1 MPTIG
6 SYFSEPNGRF
16 ALRRSYIT
24 HIVLQQNTDNYP
36 PTLSD
41 NLITWPSLGFPS
53 IVQYMTLLPEFLVWN
68 SNGYTLDHIITAYWY
83 IVLPSTTP
91 IPNSGAV
98 LRYKWRSDL
107 QGMCLEIQKELP
119 NTELI
124 IDLAAA
130 DGDYWLNPV
139 PG

>member
-1 MPTIG
+1 
-6 SYFSEPNGRF
+6 
-16 ALRRSYIT
+16 
-24 HIVLQQNTDNYP
+24 
-36 PTLSD
+36 
-41 NLITWPSLGFPS
+41 
-53 IVQYMTLLPEFLVWN
+53 MTLLPEFLVWS

-83 IVLPSTTP
+83 IVLPST
-91 IPNSGAV
+91 IPVANSGAI

-119 NTELI
+119 NTEWI

-130 DGDYWLNPV
+130 DTDYWLNPV